1 MWSNYKYPQSIW
13 AKRIA
18 KHLKHDLNTID
29 SIVDAPAGNG
39 LMGYLISKVF
49 TTSSCTLIDINTDLL
64 QSPYIQ
70 GQNIQAKIQDLN
82 ETPLPQSTVW
92 LMINSLYCLNHAA
105 DIVNNNAKSFITIVF
120 VLPKTNRINYR
131 IFIKSNP
138 GFSNPS
144 VMSHQALSALMS
156 ENGFKEIVNE
166 GLIKCPNHLFQPVL
180 SFLKLPLA
188 FQNKLYYCLDRL
200 LFFLPNQ
207 YEIIIY
213 KAHA

>member
-18 KHLKHDLNTID
+18 KHLKHDLNANN

-49 TTSSCTLIDINTDLL
+49 TTSSCTLIDINSDLL

-70 GQNIQAKIQDLN
+70 GQNIHAKIQDLN

-92 LMINSLYCLNHAA
+92 LMINSLYCLHHAA
-105 DIVNNNAKSFITIVF
+105 DIVNNNAKCFKTIVF

-131 IFIKSNP
+131 YFVKSNP

-144 VMSHQALSALMS
+144 VMSHQSLSALMS
-156 ENGFKEIVNE
+156 ENGFKEIVYE
-166 GLIKCPNHLFQPVL
+166 GLIKCPNHLFQAVL
-180 SFLKLPLA
+180 TFLRLPLA

-207 YEIIIY
+207 YELIIF
-213 KAHA
+213 KANA